1 MFFTSGSVLVLE
13 ILAGRLMAPYVG
25 VSIETF
31 TGIIGTI
38 LAGIAVGSALG
49 GRLADRHSPARLLP
63 GALVAGGALSWL
75 SLPLVSWVGPSAT
88 PGTAAIVMIS
98 LVAFLLPAAVLSAV
112 TPIVAKMLLT
122 DVSQTGRVVGTL
134 SAAGTAGALAGTFL
148 TGFVFVTWFGTR
160 SVVVAIGGLLVLT
173 GVVLAVRLGSWQ
185 MNQPTMLVPGLLL
198 LVGLAVFSTDRC
210 EFETAYACG
219 AVEVDPERSTGR
231 LLILNRESHAYF
243 DVEDPLHLEFRY
255 IRLLADV
262 IESLPPGPLDTV
274 HVGGGGLGLPRYLAA
289 ARPGSTSEVLEIDSE
304 LVDVVAEVLSGG
316 FDDGVRVTTGDA
328 RLTLGDL
335 PSGSADFVIG
345 DAFTGL
351 SVPWHLTTTEFVA
364 EVARVLRPDGV
375 YAMNV
380 IDGGPL
386 DFARAMGATLLQHF
400 DEVAVIAPPVR
411 DGRTRNWIVIASR
424 SPVTGLNP
432 DPVDGELLDDAAAW
446 TRDATPLTDDFAP
459 ADQLA
464 RR

>member
-1 MFFTSGSVLVLE
+1 M
-13 ILAGRLMAPYVG
+13 
-25 VSIETF
+25 
-31 TGIIGTI
+31 
-38 LAGIAVGSALG
+38 
-49 GRLADRHSPARLLP
+49 
-63 GALVAGGALSWL
+63 
-75 SLPLVSWVGPSAT
+75 
-88 PGTAAIVMIS
+88 
-98 LVAFLLPAAVLSAV
+98 
-112 TPIVAKMLLT
+112 
-122 DVSQTGRVVGTL
+122 SQTGRVVGTL

-148 TGFVFVTWFGTR
+148 TGFVFVAWFGTR
-160 SVVVAIGGLLVLT
+160 SVVVTIGGLLVLT
-173 GVVLAVRLGSWQ
+173 GMVLAVRLGSWQ
-185 MNQPTMLVPGLLL
+185 MNQPTMLVPGLL

-219 AVEVDPERSTGR
+219 AVEVDPERPTGR

-243 DVEDPLHLEFRY
+243 DLADPLHLEFRY
-255 IRLLADV
+255 IRLLAGV

-328 RLTLGDL
+328 RLTLSNL
-335 PSGSADFVIG
+335 PSGSADLVIG

>member
-1 MFFTSGSVLVLE
+1 M
-13 ILAGRLMAPYVG
+13 
-25 VSIETF
+25 
-31 TGIIGTI
+31 
-38 LAGIAVGSALG
+38 
-49 GRLADRHSPARLLP
+49 
-63 GALVAGGALSWL
+63 
-75 SLPLVSWVGPSAT
+75 
-88 PGTAAIVMIS
+88 
-98 LVAFLLPAAVLSAV
+98 
-112 TPIVAKMLLT
+112 
-122 DVSQTGRVVGTL
+122 
-134 SAAGTAGALAGTFL
+134 
-148 TGFVFVTWFGTR
+148 
-160 SVVVAIGGLLVLT
+160 
-173 GVVLAVRLGSWQ
+173 
-185 MNQPTMLVPGLLL
+185 
-198 LVGLAVFSTDRC
+198 
-210 EFETAYACG
+210 
-219 AVEVDPERSTGR
+219 
-231 LLILNRESHAYF
+231 
-243 DVEDPLHLEFRY
+243 
-255 IRLLADV
+255 